1 MIPLNANLSKLTP
14 SAIRSYTALANATP
28 GCIKLTIGEPDFDT
42 PENIRAA
49 AIASLNA
56 GQTHYSANQGAED
69 LRKAIAE
76 YETRKGLVCDASQV
90 ILTVGATEALLTA
103 FVGVLNPGEEVIIP
117 TPAFPLYDSLAIIAG
132 ATPVHLDLTATDF
145 EITKEALEKVITPKT
160 KAILLNSPN
169 NPTGTVLSRE
179 SLQNV
184 KDAVLGKDIY
194 VICDNV
200 YDRLVYA
207 PLPDLSVDKD
217 LQDQL
222 IYCQS
227 FSKPYAMTGWRAG
240 YVVAPKETVPTL
252 LLLHAAQVSSL
263 PPFVQAGCVEALKT
277 DVTDMQK
284 TYEKR
289 RDYLLSRLDEMG
301 LKYPAP
307 LGAFYVF
314 VDIRRFGM
322 DSGTFCNRM
331 ITEAKVAAVPGS
343 CFHGEGYIR
352 LSYCCSDENL
362 KEGLDR
368 MAAFLKTL

>member
-1 MIPLNANLSKLTP
+1 MIPLNQNLSKLSP

-42 PENIRAA
+42 PETIRAA

-56 GQTHYSANQGAED
+56 GQTHYSANQGAEN

-76 YETRKGLVCDASQV
+76 YECKKGLTCDASQV

-132 ATPVHLDLTATDF
+132 AVPVHLDLTKTGF
-145 EITKEALEKVITPKT
+145 EITKEALAAVITEKT

-169 NPTGTVLSRE
+169 NPTGTVLSAE
-179 SLQNV
+179 SLKNV
-184 KDAVLGKDIY
+184 KEAVLGKDIY

-200 YDRLVYA
+200 YDQLAYA
-207 PLPDLSVDKD
+207 PLPDLSVDPEIWP
-217 LQDQL
+217 QL

-240 YVVAPKETVPTL
+240 YLIAPKEAVPTL

-263 PPFVQAGCVEALKT
+263 PPFVQVGCVEALQT
-277 DVTDMQK
+277 DVLPMQK

-289 RDYLLSRLDEMG
+289 RNYLLSRLDAMG
-301 LKYPAP
+301 LGYPAP

-314 VDIRRFGM
+314 VDIRKFGM
-322 DSGTFCNRM
+322 DSGTFCKRM
-331 ITEAKVAAVPGS
+331 IEEAKVAAVPGS

-368 MAAFLKTL
+368 MEAFIKSL